1 MNSQIKEYLNKAEA
15 GGELSKP
22 EIQALFSVPVLSE
35 EYFRILW
42 AARSVSAEAAQGLA
56 EVHAQVGINSG
67 PCPRNCAFCSFASCH
82 GIFKTNTVLGLE
94 EVIERCDHFKRAGAN
109 AIYLMMTANFN
120 FAEFLKIGREVRSAL
135 GPEAV
140 LLANTGDFGREGAEA
155 LRQAGFQG
163 IYHAVRLG
171 EGKVTLIKPEIR
183 WRTIRAA
190 KEEGL
195 VIATCVEPV
204 GREHSIEELAEMTLL
219 TRDMG
224 PIFSG
229 AARRIPIPG
238 TELASEG
245 IVSEAEMALILA
257 VVRLA
262 IGYDVPLNCTHEPN
276 GMGVLA
282 GANIL
287 WVEEGSNPRD
297 VQKQTSRGYSV
308 EGCQT
313 ILKEAHWKVAEGPSP
328 AVLRR
333 RGES

>member
-1 MNSQIKEYLNKAEA
+1 MNSRIKEYISKAVA
-15 GGELSKP
+15 SGELSRP
-22 EIQALFSVPVLSE
+22 EIEALFSVPVLSE
-35 EYFRILW
+35 EYFMILHS
-42 AARSVSAEAAQGLA
+42 ARSVSEQAAKGLA
-56 EVHAQVGINSG
+56 EVHAQVGINAG

-82 GIFKTNTVLGLE
+82 GIFKTSTVFGLE
-94 EVIERCDHFKRAGAN
+94 EIIERCEQFQRAGAN
-109 AIYLMMTANFN
+109 SIYLMTTANFD
-120 FAEFLKIGREVRSAL
+120 FVEFLRIGREVRAAL

-140 LLANTGDFGREGAEA
+140 LLANTGDFKREGAEA

-163 IYHAVRLG
+163 IYHALRLR
-171 EGKVTLIKPEIR
+171 EGKVTLIKPETR
-183 WRTIRAA
+183 LKTIQAA
-190 KEEGL
+190 KEAGL

-204 GREHSIEELAEMTLL
+204 GPEHSVEELTEMTLF
-219 TRDMG
+219 TREIA

-245 IVSEAEMALILA
+245 IVSEAKMALILA

-287 WVEEGSNPRD
+287 WAEEGSNPRD
-297 VQKQTSRGYSV
+297 VREQTSRGYSV
-308 EGCQT
+308 EGCRT
-313 ILKEAHWKVAEGPSP
+313 VLREAHWKVAEGPSP
-328 AVLRR
+328 AAL
-333 RGES
+333 SKM

>member
-1 MNSQIKEYLNKAEA
+1 MNSRLKECLDKAVA
-15 GGELSKP
+15 GGELSKL

-35 EYFRILW
+35 EYFMILY
-42 AARSVSAEAAQGLA
+42 AARSVSAEAAQGAA
-56 EVHAQVGINSG
+56 EVHAQVGINTG

-82 GIFKTNTVLGLE
+82 GIFKTATVLGLE
-94 EVIERCDHFKRAGAN
+94 EIIERCDHFQRAGAN
-109 AIYLMMTANFN
+109 AIYLMMTANFD
-120 FAEFLKIGREVRSAL
+120 FGEFLKIGREVRAAL

-140 LLANTGDFGREGAEA
+140 LFANTGDFGREGAEG

-163 IYHAVRLG
+163 IYHAVRLR
-171 EGKVTLIKPEIR
+171 EGKVTLIKPETR
-183 WRTIRAA
+183 LRTIRAA
-190 KEEGL
+190 QKAGL

-204 GREHSIEELAEMTLL
+204 GREHSVEELTEMTLL
-219 TRDMG
+219 TRDMA

-238 TELASEG
+238 TVLACEG

-262 IGYDVPLNCTHEPN
+262 MGYLVPLNCTHEPN

-282 GANIL
+282 GASIL
-287 WVEEGSNPRD
+287 WAEEGSNPRD
-297 VQKQTSRGYSV
+297 VREQTSRGYSV

-313 ILKEAHWKVAEGPSP
+313 ILREAHWKVAEGPSP
-328 AVLRR
+328 AALILL
-333 RGES
+333 